1 MVASSSLRT
10 RRAPGSGRALSHEL
24 RVMSSG
30 SRATDLPD
38 RWGNQGAR
46 RMRRAARCA
55 TVHLNRPTG
64 GHNMSTVDLT
74 NESSTSTRNVDALA
88 VIDVQAGDA
97 LSPLAG
103 TWEVDPTHS

>member
-1 MVASSSLRT
+1 MAASSSVRT
-10 RRAPGSGRALSHEL
+10 RRAPGSGRALSHER
-24 RVMSSG
+24 RVAG
-30 SRATDLPD
+30 NRPAGQL
-38 RWGNQGAR
+38 GNQGAR
-46 RMRRAARCA
+46 RMRRVARCA
-55 TVHLNRPTG
+55 TVQLNRPTG

-88 VIDVQAGDA
+88 VIDVQAGDD